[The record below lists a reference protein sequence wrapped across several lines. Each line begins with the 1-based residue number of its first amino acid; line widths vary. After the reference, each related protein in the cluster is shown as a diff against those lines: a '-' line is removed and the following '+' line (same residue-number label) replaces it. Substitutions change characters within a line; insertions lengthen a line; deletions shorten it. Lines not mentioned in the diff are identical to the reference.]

1 MIIVLKNGTTQEDIN
16 KIAGW
21 LSRYN
26 VEVCPIVGAE
36 TTVLGVVGD
45 TTSIDRNSAYLS
57 EYVDKIIKFRSLIKS
72 GNRKMHPENTV
83 VDVSGVKIGG
93 RKIV

>member
-45 TTSIDRNSAYLS
+45 DLLRGQEFGLS
-57 EYVDKIIKFRSLIKS
+57 QRICR
-72 GNRKMHPENTV
+72 
-83 VDVSGVKIGG
+83 
-93 RKIV
+93 